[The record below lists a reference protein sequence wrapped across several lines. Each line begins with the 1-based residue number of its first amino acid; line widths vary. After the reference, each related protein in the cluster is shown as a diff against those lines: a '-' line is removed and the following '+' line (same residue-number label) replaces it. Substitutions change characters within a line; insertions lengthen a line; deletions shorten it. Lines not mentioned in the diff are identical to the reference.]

1 MDPMRIDLHT
11 HSAASDGTDSPAEL
25 MVLAGDAGLDVVA
38 LTDHDTS
45 AGWEIAA
52 AARPQSLTLVRGAE
66 FSTHVVVDGRRRSV
80 HLLGYLF
87 DPADPAIV
95 AEQARLVGERLQ
107 RGLRIVEHMVSAGVP
122 ITAEQVLDFAAG
134 APVGRP
140 HIGRALVQAG
150 LVNTVTEAFDTYLA
164 GGGPYY
170 VPKDD
175 TELTVAVEMITAAG
189 GASVVAHPWGR
200 SQRPALDAHRFA
212 ALKDRGLS
220 GIEVDHPDHG
230 AAQRDELRAL
240 ATRLGLLVTGSSDYH
255 GTNKVLRLGQETT
268 DPAVFDTLVAVTSG
282 VPPLGPWRSGS
293 R

>member
-1 MDPMRIDLHT
+1 MRIDLHT

-25 MVLAGDAGLDVVA
+25 MVLAAGAAGAGLDVVA
-38 LTDHDTS
+38 LTDHDTT
-45 AGWEIAA
+45 AGWEPAA
-52 AARPQSLTLVRGAE
+52 AARPASLILVRGAE
-66 FSTHVVVDGRRRSV
+66 FSTHVIADGRRRSV

-87 DPADPAIV
+87 DPTNPTIV
-95 AEQARLVGERLQ
+95 AEQARLVDERLQ
-107 RGLRIVEHMVSAGVP
+107 RGLRIVERMVSAGVP

-150 LVNTVTEAFDTYLA
+150 LVSTVTEAFDTYLA

-175 TELTVAVEMITAAG
+175 TELTVAVGMIAAAG

-200 SQRPALDAHRFA
+200 SQRPALDAARFA
-212 ALKDRGLS
+212 ELKERGLN

-230 AAQRDELRAL
+230 MPERDELRTI
-240 ATRLGLLVTGSSDYH
+240 ATRLDLLPTGSSDYH
-255 GTNKVLRLGQETT
+255 GTNKALRLGQETT
-268 DPAVFDTLVAVTSG
+268 DPDVFARLVAITSG
-282 VPPLGPWRSGS
+282 VLPLGPWGRSAA
-293 R
+293 

>member
-1 MDPMRIDLHT
+1 MRIDLHT
-11 HSAASDGTDSPAEL
+11 HSAASDGTDSPADL
-25 MVLAGDAGLDVVA
+25 MTLAADAGLDVVA
-38 LTDHDTS
+38 LTDHDTT

-52 AARPQSLTLVRGAE
+52 DARPASLTLIRGAE
-66 FSTHVVVDGRRRSV
+66 FSTHVVADGRRRSV

-95 AEQARLVGERLQ
+95 AEQARLVDERLR
-107 RGLRIVEHMVSAGVP
+107 RGLRIVERMVSAGVP
-122 ITAEQVLDFAAG
+122 ISGEQVLDLAAG

-150 LVNTVTEAFDTYLA
+150 LVDTVTEAFDTYLA
-164 GGGPYY
+164 GSGPYY

-175 TELTVAVEMITAAG
+175 TELTVAVEMIAAAG

-200 SQRPALDAHRFA
+200 SPRSVLDDARLA
-212 ALKDRGLS
+212 ELKDRGLS

-230 AAQRDELRAL
+230 AAERAELRAI
-240 ATRLGLLVTGSSDYH
+240 AGRLGLLATGSSDYH

-268 DPAVFDTLVAVTSG
+268 DPEICDSLVAITSG
-282 VPPLGPWRSGS
+282 VPPLGPWRPGPA
-293 R
+293 